1 MMKLTV
7 AKALQT
13 FSLLL
18 VLAVALYFPYWW
30 FGVVPYSSDYTVTQD
45 EVDALLAGM
54 DIPDYYAQPLKD
66 ISAEELTKQKQAF
79 MWCRFCHTLEQG
91 GENRVGPNLY
101 RIYGKPA
108 AAISGFAY
116 SDALLQA
123 KQDGL
128 VWTRENMAAFIA
140 DPATVIPHNRMRY
153 PPMIGYEMSAE
164 RDQKILDYM
173 LRMTR

>member
-1 MMKLTV
+1 MKLAA
-7 AKALQT
+7 AKRLQT
-13 FSLLL
+13 ISLLL

-30 FGVVPYSSDYTVTQD
+30 FGVVPYSADYTVTQEEID
-45 EVDALLAGM
+45 VLLAGQ
-54 DIPDYYAQPLKD
+54 DIPDYYAQPLPE
-66 ISAEELTKQKQAF
+66 ISDAELAAEKEAF
-79 MWCRFCHTLEQG
+79 MWCRFCHTLQQG

-108 AAISGFAY
+108 AAVSGFAY

-128 VWTRENMAAFIA
+128 IWTRENMAAFIA
-140 DPATVIPHNRMRY
+140 DPAAVVPHNRMRY

-164 RDQKILDYM
+164 RDRKILDYM
-173 LRMTR
+173 HRMTR